1 MSSTAQRFARYR
13 PLLDRLT
20 FGVALLGVLDTVH
33 LGIQQARGFDRGCL
47 GFTTS
52 EAVESAFDC
61 AVVTQSGAG
70 ELFGL
75 SNAFLGLLFYLAVAA
90 LSFAVIYAGGQT
102 LQRLKG
108 ARAALVGVGFAYSVY
123 LTVLQFTGLGALCAL
138 CLISAAIATLLF
150 GLVAADFFT
159 TPAPSDISASAM
171 PARSPRRE
179 GALFAA
185 LAAVLLLLTA
195 ADFYYFNAV
204 DPPAARAQTPA
215 QAAVGGAAA
224 GGAEGGRDCTFD
236 PAKSA
241 VSNPQ
246 RLVNFM
252 DPIKGNRDAR
262 VTVVEFFDP
271 NCPACKQFHP
281 VMEYLVENYGDQA
294 RFVFKPMPLWDYSVP
309 QIEALYVAQQ
319 QGLFSEM
326 LEAQFARLGPE
337 HGGGGLSVAQ
347 LQEVAGEIGLDPE
360 ALATELEEGT
370 QRARALQN
378 RQLAAEVG
386 VNSTPTVLVNGRFVQ
401 NTSRSAECLA
411 TFIEEAA
418 GSDGAASSE

>member
-52 EAVESAFDC
+52 EAVEAAFDC
-61 AVVTQSGAG
+61 SVVTQSGAG
-70 ELFGL
+70 ELFGF

-90 LSFAVIYAGGQT
+90 LSFAVIYAGGQA

-108 ARAALVGVGFAYSVY
+108 ARAALVGVGFAYSAY
-123 LTVLQFTGLGALCAL
+123 LTVLQFAGLGALCAL
-138 CLISAAIATLLF
+138 CLISAALCAVLF
-150 GLVAADFFT
+150 GLVATDFFT
-159 TPAPSDISASAM
+159 TPASSDTPASAM
-171 PARSPRRE
+171 PVRSPRRE

-204 DPPAARAQTPA
+204 QPPAARAQTPA
-215 QAAVGGAAA
+215 VAAA
-224 GGAEGGRDCTFD
+224 GGEGNGTADCTFD
-236 PAKSA
+236 PTKPA

-252 DPIKGNRDAR
+252 DPIAGNRDAR

-281 VMEYLVENYGDQA
+281 VMEYMVENYGDQA
-294 RFVFKPMPLWDYSVP
+294 RFVFKPMPLWSYSVP

-319 QGLFSEM
+319 QDKFSEM

-337 HGGGGLSVAQ
+337 HGGGGLSTAQ
-347 LQEVAGEIGLDPE
+347 LQEIAREIGMDPE
-360 ALATELEEGT
+360 ALTSELEQGT

-378 RQLAAEVG
+378 RQLAAEIG
-386 VNSTPTVLVNGRFVQ
+386 VNATPTVLVNGRFVK

-411 TFIEEAA
+411 AFIEEAA
-418 GSDGAASSE
+418 GDGAASSE